1 MQTKQRFTRMALFTA
16 LFVALAMIF
25 SYLEFLLPL
34 PVPFPG
40 IKLGLANL
48 AIVVPL
54 YLWGLFPTLAISL
67 LRIALVGIT
76 FGSLATIL
84 YSLFGAL
91 LSLAVMAGLKR
102 WNVFSVTGVSMA
114 GGVCHNIGQLAAA
127 ALIVENI
134 RLFYYLPVLLAA
146 GALTGFAI
154 GAVSAQVLKRLP
166 TL

>member
-1 MQTKQRFTRMALFTA
+1 MALFT
-16 LFVALAMIF
+16 ALAMIF
-25 SYLEFLLPL
+25 SYLEFLLPIPL
-34 PVPFPG
+34 PFPG

-54 YLWGLFPTLAISL
+54 YLWGFFPALAISL
-67 LRIALVGIT
+67 LRLFLVGIT

-91 LSLAVMAGLKR
+91 LSLTVMAGLKK
-102 WNVFSVTGVSMA
+102 WNLFSVTGVSIA

-127 ALIVENI
+127 ALIVENT

-166 TL
+166 KRGST

>member
-1 MQTKQRFTRMALFTA
+1 MQTKQRFTRMA

-34 PVPFPG
+34 PIPFPG

-54 YLWGLFPTLAISL
+54 YLWGLFPALAISL

-91 LSLAVMAGLKR
+91 LSLAVMAGLKK

>member
-1 MQTKQRFTRMALFTA
+1 MA

-34 PVPFPG
+34 PIPFPG

-54 YLWGLFPTLAISL
+54 YLWGLFPALAISL

>member
-16 LFVALAMIF
+16 LAMIF
-25 SYLEFLLPL
+25 SYLEFLLPIPL
-34 PVPFPG
+34 PFPG

-54 YLWGLFPTLAISL
+54 YLWGFFPALAISL
-67 LRIALVGIT
+67 LRLFLVGIT

-91 LSLAVMAGLKR
+91 LSLTVMAGLKK
-102 WNVFSVTGVSMA
+102 WNLFSVTGVSIA

-127 ALIVENI
+127 ALIVENT

-166 TL
+166 KRGST

>member
-1 MQTKQRFTRMALFTA
+1 MQTKQRFTRMA

>member
-1 MQTKQRFTRMALFTA
+1 MA

-54 YLWGLFPTLAISL
+54 YLWGLFPALAISL

>member
-1 MQTKQRFTRMALFTA
+1 MA

-34 PVPFPG
+34 PIPFPG

-54 YLWGLFPTLAISL
+54 YLWGLFPALAISL

-154 GAVSAQVLKRLP
+154 RAVSAQVLKRLP

>member
-1 MQTKQRFTRMALFTA
+1 MQTKQRFTRMA

-34 PVPFPG
+34 PIPFPG
-40 IKLGLANL
+40 IKLGFANL

-54 YLWGLFPTLAISL
+54 YLWGFFPALAISL

-91 LSLAVMAGLKR
+91 LSLAVMAGLKK
-102 WNVFSVTGVSMA
+102 WNIFSVTGVSMA
-114 GGVCHNIGQLAAA
+114 GGICHNIGQLAAA
-127 ALIVENI
+127 ALIVKNS

-154 GAVSAQVLKRLP
+154 GAVSAQILKRLP

>member
-1 MQTKQRFTRMALFTA
+1 MQTKQRFTRMA

-34 PVPFPG
+34 PIPFPG

-54 YLWGLFPTLAISL
+54 YLWGLFPALAISL

>member
-1 MQTKQRFTRMALFTA
+1 MV

-54 YLWGLFPTLAISL
+54 YLWGLFPALAISL

-91 LSLAVMAGLKR
+91 LSLAVMAGLKK

>member
-1 MQTKQRFTRMALFTA
+1 MQTKQRFTRMA

-34 PVPFPG
+34 PIPFPG

-54 YLWGLFPTLAISL
+54 YLWGFFPALAISL

-91 LSLAVMAGLKR
+91 LSLAVMAGLKK
-102 WNVFSVTGVSMA
+102 WNIFSVTGVSMA

-154 GAVSAQVLKRLP
+154 GAISAQVLKRLP

>member
-1 MQTKQRFTRMALFTA
+1 MQTKQRFTRMA

-48 AIVVPL
+48 AIVAPL
-54 YLWGLFPTLAISL
+54 YLWGLFPALAISL

-91 LSLAVMAGLKR
+91 LSLAVMAGLKK

>member
-1 MQTKQRFTRMALFTA
+1 MQTKQRFTRMA

-34 PVPFPG
+34 PIPFPG
-40 IKLGLANL
+40 IKLGFANL

-54 YLWGLFPTLAISL
+54 YLWGFFPALAISL

-91 LSLAVMAGLKR
+91 LSLAVMAGLKK
-102 WNVFSVTGVSMA
+102 WNIFSVTGVSMA

-127 ALIVENI
+127 ALIVKNS

-154 GAVSAQVLKRLP
+154 GAVSAQILKRLP

>member
-1 MQTKQRFTRMALFTA
+1 MQTKQRFTRMA

-34 PVPFPG
+34 PIPFPG

-48 AIVVPL
+48 AIVVPF
-54 YLWGLFPTLAISL
+54 YLWGLFPALAISL

>member
-16 LFVALAMIF
+16 LAMIF
-25 SYLEFLLPL
+25 SYLEFLLPIPL
-34 PVPFPG
+34 PFPG

-54 YLWGLFPTLAISL
+54 YLWGFFPALAISL
-67 LRIALVGIT
+67 LRLFLVGIT

-91 LSLAVMAGLKR
+91 LSLTVMAGLKK
-102 WNVFSVTGVSMA
+102 WNLFSVIGVSIA
-114 GGVCHNIGQLAAA
+114 GGACHNIGQLAAA
-127 ALIVENI
+127 ALIVENT

-166 TL
+166 KRGST

>member
-1 MQTKQRFTRMALFTA
+1 MQTKQRFTRMA

-34 PVPFPG
+34 PIPFPG

-54 YLWGLFPTLAISL
+54 YLWGFFPALAISL

>member
-1 MQTKQRFTRMALFTA
+1 MQTKQRFTRMA

-91 LSLAVMAGLKR
+91 LSLAVMAGLKK
-102 WNVFSVTGVSMA
+102 WNIFSVTGVSMA

-166 TL
+166 ERE

>member
-1 MQTKQRFTRMALFTA
+1 MA

-34 PVPFPG
+34 PIPFPG

-54 YLWGLFPTLAISL
+54 YLWGLFPALAISL

-76 FGSLATIL
+76 FGSLATLL
-84 YSLFGAL
+84 YSLLGAL
-91 LSLAVMAGLKR
+91 LSLVVMAGLKR

>member
-1 MQTKQRFTRMALFTA
+1 MQTKQRFTRMA

-25 SYLEFLLPL
+25 SYLEFLLPI
-34 PVPFPG
+34 PIPFPG
-40 IKLGLANL
+40 VKLGLANL

-54 YLWGLFPTLAISL
+54 YLRGFFPALVISL

-84 YSLFGAL
+84 YSLLGAL
-91 LSLAVMAGLKR
+91 FSLAVMAGLKK
-102 WNVFSVTGVSMA
+102 WNIFSVTGVSVA

-127 ALIVENI
+127 ALIVENA
-134 RLFYYLPVLLAA
+134 RLIYYLPVLLAA

-154 GAVSAQVLKRLP
+154 GVVSAQVLKHLP
-166 TL
+166 EQG

>member
-1 MQTKQRFTRMALFTA
+1 MQTKQRFTRMA

-34 PVPFPG
+34 PIPFPG
-40 IKLGLANL
+40 IKLGFANL
-48 AIVVPL
+48 AIVMPL
-54 YLWGLFPTLAISL
+54 YLWDFFPALAISL

-91 LSLAVMAGLKR
+91 LSLAVMAGLKK
-102 WNVFSVTGVSMA
+102 WNIFSVTGVSMA

-127 ALIVENI
+127 ALILKNS

-154 GAVSAQVLKRLP
+154 GAVSAQILKRLP

>member
-1 MQTKQRFTRMALFTA
+1 MA

-34 PVPFPG
+34 PIPFPG

-54 YLWGLFPTLAISL
+54 YLWGLFPALAISL

-91 LSLAVMAGLKR
+91 LSLAVMAGLKK

-166 TL
+166 ERE

>member
-1 MQTKQRFTRMALFTA
+1 MQTKQRFTRMA

-54 YLWGLFPTLAISL
+54 YLWGLFPALAISL

-91 LSLAVMAGLKR
+91 LSLAVMAGLKK

-166 TL
+166 EQG

>member
-1 MQTKQRFTRMALFTA
+1 MQTKQRFTRMA

-25 SYLEFLLPL
+25 SYLEFLLPI
-34 PVPFPG
+34 PIPFPG
-40 IKLGLANL
+40 VKLGLANL

-54 YLWGLFPTLAISL
+54 YLWGFFPALVISL

-84 YSLFGAL
+84 YSLLGAL
-91 LSLAVMAGLKR
+91 FSLAVMAGLKK
-102 WNVFSVTGVSMA
+102 WNIFSVTGVSVV

-127 ALIVENI
+127 ALIVENA
-134 RLFYYLPVLLAA
+134 RLIYYLPVLLAA

-154 GAVSAQVLKRLP
+154 GAVSAQVLKHLP
-166 TL
+166 EQG

>member
-1 MQTKQRFTRMALFTA
+1 MA

-54 YLWGLFPTLAISL
+54 YLWGLFPALAISL

-91 LSLAVMAGLKR
+91 LSLAVMAGLKK

>member
-16 LFVALAMIF
+16 LAMIF
-25 SYLEFLLPL
+25 SYLEFLLLIPL
-34 PVPFPG
+34 PFPG

-54 YLWGLFPTLAISL
+54 YLWGFFPALAISL
-67 LRIALVGIT
+67 LRLFLVGIT

-91 LSLAVMAGLKR
+91 LSLTVMAGLKK
-102 WNVFSVTGVSMA
+102 WNLFSVTGVSIA

-127 ALIVENI
+127 ALIVENT

-166 TL
+166 KRGST

>member
-1 MQTKQRFTRMALFTA
+1 MQTKQRFTRMA

-34 PVPFPG
+34 PIPFPG

-54 YLWGLFPTLAISL
+54 YLWGLFPALAISL

-154 GAVSAQVLKRLP
+154 GAVSAQVLKRLL

>member
-16 LFVALAMIF
+16 LAMIF
-25 SYLEFLLPL
+25 SYLEFLLPIPL
-34 PVPFPG
+34 PFPG
-40 IKLGLANL
+40 IKLGLVNL

-54 YLWGLFPTLAISL
+54 YLWGFFPALAISL
-67 LRIALVGIT
+67 LRLFLVGIT

-91 LSLAVMAGLKR
+91 LSLTVMAGLKK
-102 WNVFSVTGVSMA
+102 WNLFSVTGVSIA

-127 ALIVENI
+127 ALIVENT
-134 RLFYYLPVLLAA
+134 RLFYYLSVLLAA

-166 TL
+166 KRGST

>member
-1 MQTKQRFTRMALFTA
+1 MQTKQRFTRMA

-40 IKLGLANL
+40 IKLGLANW

>member
-1 MQTKQRFTRMALFTA
+1 MQTKQRFTRMA

-34 PVPFPG
+34 PIPFPG
-40 IKLGLANL
+40 IKLGFANL
-48 AIVVPL
+48 AIVMPL
-54 YLWGLFPTLAISL
+54 YLWGFFPALAISL

-91 LSLAVMAGLKR
+91 LSLAVMAGLKK
-102 WNVFSVTGVSMA
+102 WNIFSVTGVSMA

-127 ALIVENI
+127 ALIVKNS

-154 GAVSAQVLKRLP
+154 GAVSAQILKRLP

>member
-16 LFVALAMIF
+16 LAMIF
-25 SYLEFLLPL
+25 SYLEFLLPIPL
-34 PVPFPG
+34 PFPG

-54 YLWGLFPTLAISL
+54 YLWGFFPALAISL
-67 LRIALVGIT
+67 LRLFLVGIT

-91 LSLAVMAGLKR
+91 LSLTVMAGLKK
-102 WNVFSVTGVSMA
+102 WNLFSVTGVSIA
-114 GGVCHNIGQLAAA
+114 GGVCHNIGQLVAA
-127 ALIVENI
+127 ALIVENT

-166 TL
+166 KRGST

>member
-1 MQTKQRFTRMALFTA
+1 MQTKQRFTRMA

-54 YLWGLFPTLAISL
+54 YLWGLFPALAISL

-91 LSLAVMAGLKR
+91 LSLAVMAGLKK

>member
-16 LFVALAMIF
+16 LAMIF
-25 SYLEFLLPL
+25 SYLEFLLPIPL
-34 PVPFPG
+34 PFPG
-40 IKLGLANL
+40 IKLGLVNL

-54 YLWGLFPTLAISL
+54 YLWGFFPALAISL
-67 LRIALVGIT
+67 LRLFLVGIT

-91 LSLAVMAGLKR
+91 LSLTVMAGLKK
-102 WNVFSVTGVSMA
+102 WNLFSVTGVSIA

-127 ALIVENI
+127 ALIVENT

-166 TL
+166 KRGST

>member
-1 MQTKQRFTRMALFTA
+1 MA

>member
-1 MQTKQRFTRMALFTA
+1 MQTKQRFTRMA

-34 PVPFPG
+34 PIPFPG
-40 IKLGLANL
+40 IKLGFANL

-54 YLWGLFPTLAISL
+54 YLWGFFPALAISL

-91 LSLAVMAGLKR
+91 LSLAVMAGLKKR
-102 WNVFSVTGVSMA
+102 NIFSVTGVSMA

-127 ALIVENI
+127 ALIVKNS

-154 GAVSAQVLKRLP
+154 GAVSAQILKRLP

>member
-1 MQTKQRFTRMALFTA
+1 MQTKQRFTRMA

-34 PVPFPG
+34 PIPFPG

-54 YLWGLFPTLAISL
+54 YLWGLFPALAISL

-76 FGSLATIL
+76 FGSLATLL
-84 YSLFGAL
+84 YSLLGAL
-91 LSLAVMAGLKR
+91 LSLVVMAGLKR

>member
-1 MQTKQRFTRMALFTA
+1 MA

-54 YLWGLFPTLAISL
+54 YLWGLFPALAISL

-91 LSLAVMAGLKR
+91 LSLAVMAGLKK

-134 RLFYYLPVLLAA
+134 RLFYYLPVLLAV